1 MYPSML
7 YYNSTLNGPSTSQ
20 KWTKNGDLQTYLGL
34 MEPWSQN
41 GDLLGT
47 LYLLGPLKLEIEKYA
62 FVSGFG
68 REHTDF
74 IVVEKVHFWYTLV
87 HKSQKA
93 LLYTFSWYLFEKCDL
108 RKDPTFN
115 RVYTGCLFWLVPPQ
129 KVLSV
134 EDGKIPTKKVKV
146 DL

>member
-7 YYNSTLNGPSTSQ
+7 YYNSTLNGPSSTSQ
-20 KWTKNGDLQTYLGL
+20 KWTKNGDLQTHLGL

-74 IVVEKVHFWYTLV
+74 LVVEKCISDT
-87 HKSQKA
+87 
-93 LLYTFSWYLFEKCDL
+93 
-108 RKDPTFN
+108 P
-115 RVYTGCLFWLVPPQ
+115 
-129 KVLSV
+129 
-134 EDGKIPTKKVKV
+134 
-146 DL
+146 